1 MAAHAKQAEDSAAA
15 ARTENQQQLEARC
28 KELEAKITKTTDDIQ
43 VIADRTQAES
53 VAAWKELQTSLQDSF
68 AQKRASVKAEV
79 DAQRA
84 SRDAKRAAKRA
95 DHAEADA
102 DAAIQFA
109 IAAIDQ
115 AEYAVID
122 ATLARMEANALVG

>member
-15 ARTENQQQLEARC
+15 ARTEDQQQLEARA
-28 KELEAKITKTTDDIQ
+28 KELEATITKASDDIVVVTDD
-43 VIADRTQAES
+43 AQAE
-53 VAAWKELQTSLQDSF
+53 AAADWKKLQTSLHDSF
-68 AQKRASVKAEV
+68 AEKRASVKAEV

-84 SRDAKRAAKRA
+84 SQDAKRASKRA
-95 DHAEADA
+95 DRAEADA

-115 AEYAVID
+115 AEYTVID
-122 ATLARMEANALVG
+122 ATLARMDADALVG